1 VDLNTVREVRLA
13 RSRADLLVGGDVLP
27 LGGGSWIYSEQQ
39 PEGRILLDLTTMGWE
54 PWAVTPDGGLRVA
67 ATCTIAEL
75 LRIPTAPAWTAQP
88 LFSLCANALL
98 ASFKIWN
105 TATVGGNIALALPA
119 GGMIALATALDA
131 VAVVWTADAERR
143 IRVADLVTGVRDTAL
158 APDEVLRSIE
168 FPAEALRE
176 RTSFRRISL
185 SPLGRTG
192 TLVIGRRGAS
202 GELTFSITG
211 GTWRPEVLR
220 FATAPSTAALT
231 AEIARID
238 TWYEDPHGS
247 PDWREA
253 MTRRFAEEIREELA

>member
-1 VDLNTVREVRLA
+1 MDLNTVREVRLA

-39 PEGRILLDLTTMGWE
+39 PEGRVLLDLTTMGWE
-54 PWAVTPDGGLRVA
+54 PWTLTRDGGLSVA

-75 LRIPTAPAWTAQP
+75 LRIPSHPEWTAQP

-119 GGMIALATALDA
+119 GGMVALATALDA
-131 VAVVWTADAERR
+131 EAVIWTASAERR
-143 IRVADLVTGVRDTAL
+143 LPVADLVTGVRQTAL

-168 FPAEALRE
+168 FPAAALRE
-176 RTSFRRISL
+176 QTAFRRISL

-192 TLVIGRRGAS
+192 TLVIGRRGPRS
-202 GELTFSITG
+202 GLILSITG

-220 FATAPSTAALT
+220 FAAPPSAAELSDR
-231 AEIARID
+231 IAAID
-238 TWYEDPHGS
+238 SWYEDPHGS

-253 MTRRFAEEIREELA
+253 MTRRYAEEIREEFA

>member
-1 VDLNTVREVRLA
+1 MDLNTVREVRLA

-39 PEGRILLDLTTMGWE
+39 PEGRVLLDLTTMGWE
-54 PWAVTPDGGLRVA
+54 PWAVTPDGGLSVA

-75 LRIPTAPAWTAQP
+75 LRIPFPPASAAQP

-131 VAVVWTADAERR
+131 EAVLWTTGGERR
-143 IRVADLVTGVRDTAL
+143 LPVAEFVTGVRQTAI

-168 FPAEALRE
+168 FPAVALRE
-176 RTSFRRISL
+176 RTAFRRISL

-192 TLVIGRRGAS
+192 TLVIGRRGPN
-202 GELTFSITG
+202 GELTLSITG

-220 FATAPSTAALT
+220 YAAPPSAAELS
-231 AEIARID
+231 ADINAVD

-253 MTRRFAEEIREELA
+253 LTRRFAEEIREELV